1 MGLNLAV
8 VLADSARA
16 LPDEAALVHEGA
28 TTTFAELDDAS
39 ARFAG
44 WLLGEG
50 LAPASRIALM
60 LPNVTEFAVAYYGVL
75 RAGMVVVPM
84 NVQLRRREIAY
95 YLEDSG
101 ATALLAGP
109 EVLEEAAAAA
119 AEAGI
124 EHVVSA
130 ADSVAEGM
138 PSLRAIA
145 ANHPRYRDVAQCAP
159 ADPAVF
165 LYTSGTTGKPKAA
178 VLSHSNLLW
187 NAEVTSETFG
197 VSAGDRL
204 LGTLPLFHSFG
215 QSCVLNGAM
224 RRRATV
230 VLLPR
235 FAPNDALAL
244 IERERITHFYGVP
257 TMFVAMLQAIEERD
271 ADVSS
276 LRLCLSGG
284 ASIARETLEG
294 FQRRFDV
301 RVLEG
306 YGLSETAPAVCFSRV
321 DTPAKPGTIGRPL
334 WGVEMR
340 IADESGAVLPA
351 GEVGEIHVRSHGMMV
366 GYHNRPEATAAAIDA
381 DGWFHTGDLAYVDPD
396 GDYFIVD
403 RKKDLIIRG
412 GYNVYPREVEEVLY
426 EHPDVFEAA
435 VVGLADPR
443 LGEEVGAALVA
454 RPGRAIEPA
463 ELRDFLTVRVASY
476 KRPRRFAFLPELPKG
491 PTGKIL
497 KRELD
502 ADSFAAEER
511 AGSRP

>member
-1 MGLNLAV
+1 VSLNLAL

-16 LPDEAALVHEGA
+16 APDRAALVHAGE
-28 TTTFAELDDAS
+28 TTTFAELDRAS

-44 WLLGEG
+44 WLRGQGLEPGE
-50 LAPASRIALM
+50 RVALM
-60 LPNVTEFAVAYYGVL
+60 LPNVPAFAVAYYGIL
-75 RAGMVVVPM
+75 RAGLVVVPM
-84 NVQLRRREIAY
+84 NVQLRPREVDY

-101 ATALLAGP
+101 ARLLVAD
-109 EVLEEAAAAA
+109 EEPLGA
-119 AEAGI
+119 AEAA
-124 EHVVSA
+124 EPFDVVRREPGA
-130 ADSVAEGM
+130 A
-138 PSLRAIA
+138 
-145 ANHPRYRDVAQCAP
+145 
-159 ADPAVF
+159 AVF

-197 VSAGDRL
+197 IGAGDRL

-235 FAPNDALAL
+235 FDAAEALAL
-244 IERERITHFYGVP
+244 VERERITHFYGVP
-257 TMFVAMLQAIEERD
+257 TMFVAMLQALEEEE

-276 LRLCLSGG
+276 LKLCLSGG
-284 ASIARETLEG
+284 ASIARETLEA
-294 FQRRFDV
+294 FQRRFAV

-306 YGLSETAPAVCFSRV
+306 YGLSETAPACCFSRV

-340 IADESGAVLPA
+340 IAGEDGEQLPA
-351 GEVGEIHVRSHGMMV
+351 GEVGEIHVRSHGLMA
-366 GYHNRPEATAAAIDA
+366 GYHGRPEATAAAVDA
-381 DGWFHTGDLAYVDPD
+381 DGWLRTGDLAYVDPD

-403 RKKDLIIRG
+403 RKKDLILRG

-426 EHPDVFEAA
+426 EHPGVLEAA
-435 VVGLADPR
+435 VVGLPDAR
-443 LGEEVGAALVA
+443 LGEEVAAALVA
-454 RPGRAIEPA
+454 RPGARLEEA
-463 ELRDFLTVRVASY
+463 ELRAFLDERVAAY
-476 KRPRRFAFLPELPKG
+476 KRPRRFALLPELPKG

-502 ADSFAAEER
+502 AAVFGEAL
-511 AGSRP
+511 AGSP